1 MLDPM
6 AYDVW
11 GARGLF
17 PSLGDGWIHLD
28 AQAGMQVPDA
38 VAGTVAAALRSSVSD
53 PAGPYPSARRG
64 AGIVEAARAAMADM
78 VGADP
83 AGVVL
88 GPDRYTL
95 LMRLARASRRRLGIG
110 TDVVLSR
117 LDDEAAVVPWLEAAD
132 LYGSAVKWAEIDNE
146 AHDLPEWQYADLI
159 GETTGVVSV
168 TAASSRLGVMP
179 RVREI
184 TDRARTVGALSVVDV
199 HSLAPYRPV
208 DITALGADVVTLD
221 CAGWGGPQIGALV
234 VRDPGLLGALPSLS
248 PDPAAAGPARLESTP
263 HQFALLAGVVS
274 SVETLAGLV
283 PGEAGDRRTRLVAA
297 KGRLADYHRGLTEDL
312 VAALR
317 TLPLVM
323 VLGAA
328 AEDTVPM
335 LSFTVAGVSADR
347 VVQRLAENGICAL
360 ATRYGSRALE
370 TIGVL
375 EIGGAVTIGLGPY
388 TTGPEID
395 QLIRVIASLG

>member
-1 MLDPM
+1 MLGPM

-53 PAGPYPSARRG
+53 PSGPYPSARRG
-64 AGIVEAARAAMADM
+64 AGIVQAARGAVADV

-95 LMRLARASRRRLGIG
+95 LMRLARATRRRLGIG

-132 LYGSAVKWAEIDNE
+132 LYGSAVKWAEIDIE
-146 AHDLPEWQYADLI
+146 AHDLPEWQYDELI
-159 GETTGVVSV
+159 GETTGIVSV

-179 RVREI
+179 QVRAI
-184 TDRARTVGALSVVDV
+184 TDRARAAGALSVVDV

-221 CAGWGGPQIGALV
+221 CAGWGGPPVGALV
-234 VRDPGLLGALPSLS
+234 VRDPGLLDLLPSLS
-248 PDPAAAGPARLESTP
+248 PDPAATGPARLESTP

-274 SVETLAGLV
+274 SIETLAGLV
-283 PGEAGDRRTRLVAA
+283 PGEGGDRRTRLLSSMT
-297 KGRLADYHRGLTEDL
+297 GLAEYHRGLAEDL
-312 VAALR
+312 IAALR

-328 AEDTVPM
+328 ADDAVPM
-335 LSFTVAGVSADR
+335 LSFTVAGVPADR

-360 ATRYGSRALE
+360 TTRYGSRALE
-370 TIGVL
+370 AIGVL

-388 TTGPEID
+388 TTGSEID